1 MRYSVLST
9 AQLLTEIIKSSYLMK
24 KLSLLLLLVTL
35 AFACNKSNETESVA
49 ETDEIA
55 IISTDFGE
63 MYVML
68 YDETPLHKQNFLKLA
83 KEGFYDSTTFHRV
96 IEGFM
101 IQGGDPYSK
110 DEIPFNDGQGGPG
123 YTINAEFNPDFI
135 HKKGALAAARLGDQ
149 QNPERKSSGSQ
160 FYIVHG
166 QSVPSLQLDQI
177 LGNANNAERQNMIR
191 QYVQA
196 PENAMILQALQEN
209 QRAGRIDSVQAII
222 ERIEPLATEG
232 FIPRTYSE
240 EQRELYNTLG
250 GTPFLDGGYTVFGEV
265 IKGVAII
272 DSIAVQQ
279 TGEADRPMEKI
290 MMKVRVEEMEKE
302 TITQEFGYSY
312 N

>member
-1 MRYSVLST
+1 
-9 AQLLTEIIKSSYLMK
+9 MK

-35 AFACNKSNETESVA
+35 AFACNKSDEAESVA

-55 IISTDFGE
+55 IISTEFGD
-63 MYVML
+63 MYVVL
-68 YDETPLHKQNFLKLA
+68 YDETPLHKENFLKLA
-83 KEGFYDSTTFHRV
+83 EEGFYDSTTFHRV

-101 IQGGDPYSK
+101 IQGGDPNSK

-123 YTINAEFNPDFI
+123 YTIDAEFNPDLI

-177 LGNANNAERQNMIR
+177 LGSANNAERQNMIR

-196 PENAMILQALQEN
+196 PENMSVLQALQEN

-290 MMKVRVEEMEKE
+290 MMEVRVEEMEKE
-302 TITQEFGYSY
+302 AITQEFGYSY

>member
-1 MRYSVLST
+1 
-9 AQLLTEIIKSSYLMK
+9 MK

-35 AFACNKSNETESVA
+35 AFACNKSDEAESVA

-55 IISTDFGE
+55 IISTEFGD
-63 MYVML
+63 MYVVL
-68 YDETPLHKQNFLKLA
+68 YDETPLHKENFLKLA
-83 KEGFYDSTTFHRV
+83 EEGFYDSTTFHRV

-101 IQGGDPYSK
+101 IQGGDPNSK

-123 YTINAEFNPDFI
+123 YTIDAEFNPDLI

-177 LGNANNAERQNMIR
+177 LGSANNAERQNMIR

-196 PENAMILQALQEN
+196 PENMSVLQALQEN

-279 TGEADRPMEKI
+279 TGEADRPLEKI
-290 MMKVRVEEMEKE
+290 MMEVRVEEMEKE
-302 TITQEFGYSY
+302 AITQEFGYSY